1 MMQTFISQRICFG
14 CSILLFLLG
23 SIFLYV
29 HISRSQNIPNFLR
42 KLPYNVTVFGNS
54 VVSQQQE
61 CPREN
66 PHAIGRLKIETNVPT
81 WDSLVEKYAS
91 SSPQRKIIL
100 SKGGNYSYP
109 SLNPVVIPDESINS
123 HNYTD
128 SLKKYV
134 GLWRPIVCDPTE
146 NLAIIVP
153 YRNRDIH
160 LRMFLEHMH
169 AFLRKQLLMYTI
181 FIINQAGKTHFNRAL
196 LLNVG
201 FIESKRVTNFDCF
214 IFHDVDLLPEDDRNS
229 YRCGDQPRHLSVAV
243 DKFNYRL
250 PYLNIFGGA
259 VAFTKEQFVKV
270 GGFSNMYF
278 GWGGED
284 DDLYARVVYHN
295 YSIMRYP
302 EEISRYK
309 MISHKKDPD
318 NPDNPKRNELLKN
331 ASSRFQTDGY
341 WNANYTLLESYPA
354 YNGLFYWV
362 SISP

>member
-14 CSILLFLLG
+14 CSIFLFLLG

-42 KLPYNVTVFGNS
+42 KLPFNVTDLGNF

-61 CPREN
+61 CPKEN
-66 PHAIGRLKIETNVPT
+66 PHAIGSLKIETNVPT
-81 WDSLVEKYAS
+81 WDSLMEKYT
-91 SSPQRKIIL
+91 SSPSQRKIIL
-100 SKGGNYSYP
+100 SKGGTYSQP
-109 SLNPVVIPDESINS
+109 SLNPVVIHNGSISS

-128 SLKKYV
+128 SLEKYV
-134 GLWRPIVCDPTE
+134 GLWHPNVCDPTE
-146 NLAIIVP
+146 KLAVIVP

-160 LRMFLEHMH
+160 LRMFLGHMH
-169 AFLRKQLLMYTI
+169 AFLRNQLLMYTI
-181 FIINQAGKTHFNRAL
+181 FVINQDGETHFNRAL

-229 YRCGDQPRHLSVAV
+229 YRCANQPRHLSVAV

-250 PYLNIFGGA
+250 PYLTIFGGA
-259 VAFTKEQFVKV
+259 VAFTKKQFEKV

-295 YSIMRYP
+295 YSVMRYP
-302 EEISRYK
+302 EEIARYR
-309 MISHKKDPD
+309 MISHKKDLN
-318 NPDNPKRNELLKN
+318 NPVNPKRNELLKD
-331 ASSRFQTDGY
+331 ASSRFKTDDSAHSDY
-341 WNANYTLLESYPA
+341 LCCHRILRIRRSHR
-354 YNGLFYWV
+354 
-362 SISP
+362 SPNSP

>member
-14 CSILLFLLG
+14 CSIFLFLLG

-42 KLPYNVTVFGNS
+42 KLPYNVTGLRNF

-61 CPREN
+61 CPKEN

-81 WDSLVEKYAS
+81 WDSLMEKYT
-91 SSPQRKIIL
+91 SSPSQRKIIL
-100 SKGGNYSYP
+100 SKGGNYSQP
-109 SLNPVVIPDESINS
+109 SLNPVVIHNESIHS
-123 HNYTD
+123 RNYTD
-128 SLKKYV
+128 SLEKYV
-134 GLWRPIVCDPTE
+134 GLWRPTVCDPTE
-146 NLAIIVP
+146 KLAVIVP

-169 AFLRKQLLMYTI
+169 AFLRNQLLMYTI
-181 FIINQAGKTHFNRAL
+181 FIINQDGETHFNRAL

-229 YRCGDQPRHLSVAV
+229 YRCANQPRHLSVAV

-250 PYLNIFGGA
+250 PYLKIFGGA
-259 VAFTKEQFVKV
+259 VAFTKKQFENV

-295 YSIMRYP
+295 YSITRYP
-302 EEISRYK
+302 EEIARYR
-309 MISHKKDPD
+309 MISHKKDPN
-318 NPDNPKRNELLKN
+318 NPDNPERNALLKD
-331 ASSRFQTDGY
+331 ASSRFKTDDSAHSDY
-341 WNANYTLLESYPA
+341 LCCHRILRIRRSHRPPN
-354 YNGLFYWV
+354 
-362 SISP
+362 SP